1 MTPWELSLLLSRFL
15 WDTFKAKSCL
25 RDALCSLIITLY
37 SLHIHFTQKNLN
49 TPSLYSLF
57 FFAEALIILP
67 ITFQFPE
74 FFHLCYIFHF
84 TSNHA
89 AGCCRRG
96 LTIISQWDKI
106 MFCVSF
112 LPFLRLL
119 CIFSPFANNEE
130 GKMPKSIQFPLWG
143 LQLIALSPS
152 ILRNRV

>member
-1 MTPWELSLLLSRFL
+1 MQFNHYSLLSPYSFHSKK
-15 WDTFKAKSCL
+15 T
-25 RDALCSLIITLY
+25 LIR
-37 SLHIHFTQKNLN
+37 
-49 TPSLYSLF
+49 PLF

-74 FFHLCYIFHF
+74 FFHLRYIFHF

-106 MFCVSF
+106 MFSVSF
-112 LPFLRLL
+112 LPFLTLL

-130 GKMPKSIQFPLWG
+130 GKMPKSIQFPFWG
-143 LQLIALSPS
+143 VATNSPES
-152 ILRNRV
+152 IYLKK